1 MKKLNEFKKK
11 KKSFLFSRTSLI
23 VGMAIII
30 IVIIM
35 ALFPQLFTKLDP
47 TAVDIK
53 ARLASPSA
61 GHPFGTDNYGRDI
74 FSRVVHGAG
83 IDLMMGVVGT
93 LIPFV
98 LGGIFGMLAGYYG
111 GVLDSILM
119 RIIDVLMA
127 FPFTIL
133 VIVIVTILGNGIINV
148 YIALWIV
155 GWIAYAKLVR
165 GEVLVLK
172 NSDFIQAA
180 IIAGFTDRR
189 ILLRHMLPNV
199 ISSAVVYGV
208 SDIVLCMLTGASM
221 SFLGLGVQPPT
232 PEWGA
237 IMNEGKSYI
246 SYAWWI
252 TFFPG
257 LVMAVTG
264 IGFSLLGDGLTDFLR
279 RKGR

>member
-1 MKKLNEFKKK
+1 MKKQIEIKKK
-11 KKSFLFSRTSLI
+11 KRPFWLSRLSLI
-23 VGMAIII
+23 IGMAVI
-30 IVIIM
+30 IVVVVM
-35 ALFPQLFTKLDP
+35 ALFPQLFTSIDP
-47 TAVDIK
+47 TAVDTK
-53 ARLASPSA
+53 SRLAPPSD
-61 GHPFGTDNYGRDI
+61 GHIFGTDNYGRDV

-93 LIPFV
+93 VIPFII
-98 LGGIFGMLAGYYG
+98 GGIFGMLAGYYG
-111 GVLDSILM
+111 GILDSVLM
-119 RIIDVLMA
+119 RVVDVLMA

-165 GEVLVLK
+165 SEVLVLK
-172 NSDFIQAA
+172 NSDYIQAA
-180 IIAGFTDRR
+180 VIAGFTDRR

-257 LVMAVTG
+257 LVMAITG